1 MARGSLGTYGPTGAP
16 QVWAVIDPLCVH
28 SQEAVRALLP
38 AAHAGQIQLVL
49 FPVAMLSEQS
59 VPAAQALVS
68 APPDQMAE
76 TWLRNLRDAP
86 RDAASN
92 DKVRANTLTLVG
104 MSTGL
109 GITGVPAFFWR
120 DAGGKAHMQSG
131 LDPAKAQSFLAG
143 VTG

>member
-1 MARGSLGTYGPTGAP
+1 M
-16 QVWAVIDPLCVH
+16 IDPLCIH

-59 VPAAQALVS
+59 VPAAEALVS
-68 APPDQMAE
+68 VPPDKMAE
-76 TWLRNLRDAP
+76 TWLLHLRDAP
-86 RDAASN
+86 NEATSN

-109 GITGVPAFFWR
+109 GIRGVPALFWR
-120 DAGGKAHMQSG
+120 DAAGKAHMQSG
-131 LDPAKAQSFLAG
+131 LDPAKAQSFIAGLAG
-143 VTG
+143 